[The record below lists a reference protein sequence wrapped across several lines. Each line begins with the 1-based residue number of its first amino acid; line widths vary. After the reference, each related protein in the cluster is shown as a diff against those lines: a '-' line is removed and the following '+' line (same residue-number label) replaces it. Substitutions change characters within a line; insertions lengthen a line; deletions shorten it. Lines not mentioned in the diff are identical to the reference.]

1 MLEIAKQEISFGFTN
16 ETFQHGIHMC
26 HVYNDD
32 AERDM
37 VLEKFVTSG
46 LSANEKVIVL
56 ADADTP
62 AEIDEYLAGIGLF
75 VDKERKTGQFV
86 IDYFIRAYSLD
97 GRFDAQ
103 QMIER
108 WKGYC
113 AQAREE
119 GYTAVRVAAEALC
132 RQMRVP
138 CSEQWDDYEAR
149 LDRLVCAYPF
159 SGILCQY
166 DASLYC
172 GKLILDIISAHPLM
186 VVRGQIVKNPYY
198 IRP

>member
-1 MLEIAKQEISFGFTN
+1 MKREIDFGFTK
-16 ETFQHGIHMC
+16 ETFPAGIHMC

-62 AEIDEYLAGIGLF
+62 PEIDEYLRNIGLS
-75 VDKERKTGQFV
+75 VERERNTGQFV
-86 IDYFIRAYSLD
+86 IDSFQKVYCPD
-97 GRFDAQ
+97 GKFDAQ
-103 QMIER
+103 RMIEK
-108 WKGYC
+108 WKGLC
-113 AQAREE
+113 AVIEGE
-119 GYTAVRVAAEALC
+119 GYTAVRTAGEALC
-132 RQMRVP
+132 HQMHIP
-138 CSEQWDDYEAR
+138 GTEQWSDYEAG
-149 LDRLVCAYPF
+149 LDHIVSGYPF

-166 DASLYC
+166 DASMYC
-172 GKLILDIISAHPLM
+172 GNLILDIISAHPFM
-186 VVRGQIVKNPYY
+186 VVRGQIVKNPFY